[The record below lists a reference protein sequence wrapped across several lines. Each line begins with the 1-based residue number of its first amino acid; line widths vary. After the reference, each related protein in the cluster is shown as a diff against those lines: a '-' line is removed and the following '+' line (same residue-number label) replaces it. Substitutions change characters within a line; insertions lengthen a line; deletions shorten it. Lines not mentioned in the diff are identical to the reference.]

1 MKITIETTVHAPI
14 EKVWKYWNEPQHIQ
28 KWDYASDDW
37 HSPHAEND
45 LKVGGRFKTV
55 MAARDGSMSFDF
67 SGVYT
72 LVKDYNEIEYTLD
85 DARLVSVS
93 FQKSGEFI
101 NIVQIFETENENPPE
116 MQKVGWQAI
125 LNNFK
130 KYTEE
135 N

>member
-28 KWDYASDDW
+28 NWCQASGDW
-37 HSPHAEND
+37 HSPYAEND

-55 MAARDGSMSFDF
+55 MAARDGSVSFDF
-67 SGVYT
+67 GGVYT

-85 DARLVSVS
+85 DERLVSVS

-101 NIVQIFETENENPPE
+101 KIVQTFEPENENSPE

>member
-1 MKITIETTVHAPI
+1 MKITVETIVHAPI
-14 EKVWKYWNEPQHIQ
+14 EKVWKYWSEPQFIHN
-28 KWDYASDDW
+28 WNYASDDW

-55 MAARDGSMSFDF
+55 MAARDGSVSFDF
-67 SGVYT
+67 GGVYT

-85 DARLVSVS
+85 DERLVSVS

-101 NIVQIFETENENPPE
+101 KIVQTFEPENENPPE